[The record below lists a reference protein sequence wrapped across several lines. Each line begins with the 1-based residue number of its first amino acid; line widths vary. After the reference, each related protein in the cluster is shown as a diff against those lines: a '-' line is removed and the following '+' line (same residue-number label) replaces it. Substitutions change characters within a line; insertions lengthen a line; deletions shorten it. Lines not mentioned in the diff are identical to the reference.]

1 MNGISFKSSNH
12 SLLLLHP
19 YCRGDPSSAFASPR
33 LEVSMTILTP
43 AWALKPRH
51 IWKLE
56 QFHVFF
62 FYCEV
67 SAIVPRG
74 FQEGSKSWQWN
85 KLKESLELFIIAEE
99 RLGGDREPCFNITW
113 THFGLCGGSYFRS
126 EAILDAFKPEHV
138 LRIDW
143 KKLREKEGDRSELEF
158 RTVTDTVCQTS
169 VPFSVLVRLVAL
181 STCFSFCFPMP
192 FPQVTRLWAATSQC
206 LWLFLHELGRSTR
219 GRWAAIDVESKERK
233 ENIMFVADS
242 VWHVFIT
249 AVYCVPEELVWSCWA
264 PTWFWNRAVFL
275 CWRSIL
281 GHLRGPE
288 SRLTCPKHISGKK
301 NLRNLCATE
310 WAPAMT

>member
-1 MNGISFKSSNH
+1 MWWILLSVRSNPGCFQTRTCTANWLEEAQREGRWLFWIGVSHRNRH
-12 SLLLLHP
+12 SLPDL
-19 YCRGDPSSAFASPR
+19 SA
-33 LEVSMTILTP
+33 
-43 AWALKPRH
+43 
-51 IWKLE
+51 
-56 QFHVFF
+56 VFGT
-62 FYCEV
+62 CT
-67 SAIVPRG
+67 ACC
-74 FQEGSKSWQWN
+74 
-85 KLKESLELFIIAEE
+85 SLNMLF
-99 RLGGDREPCFNITW
+99 
-113 THFGLCGGSYFRS
+113 
-126 EAILDAFKPEHV
+126 
-138 LRIDW
+138 
-143 KKLREKEGDRSELEF
+143 
-158 RTVTDTVCQTS
+158 
-169 VPFSVLVRLVAL
+169 
-181 STCFSFCFPMP
+181 FCFPMP

-288 SRLTCPKHISGKK
+288 SRLTCPEHISGKIY
-301 NLRNLCATE
+301 LRNLCATE